1 MFRVHFKKTY
11 LFSAVFFIVISFFI
25 CNQAI
30 SEEASHPSD
39 QTKTVQAESNEA
51 GAEGSHEADRTGDL
65 IDLGYRFIN
74 FTLLVVILGF
84 GIKKAKL
91 MDYLSAR
98 SDEIRTKLDDLKK
111 GKEEA
116 ERKYQDIETKL
127 KDFESK
133 KRDILEEYRKEGIAE
148 KDRIIRDA
156 RERANQIVAQSEATI
171 KVELLSVRSRLKQE
185 IVELAIGQAREIIL
199 KEINENDHDDL
210 INEFIEKVGRI
221 N

>member
-1 MFRVHFKKTY
+1 MLRGNFKKTY
-11 LFSAVFFIVISFFI
+11 LLSAVFLIVFSFFI
-25 CNQAI
+25 CGPAI
-30 SEEASHPSD
+30 SEEEVHPAD
-39 QTKTVQAESNEA
+39 QTIQTESGETTT
-51 GAEGSHEADRTGDL
+51 EGSHEEDRTGDL
-65 IDLGYRFIN
+65 IDLGYRFLN

-84 GIKKAKL
+84 AIKKAKL

-116 ERKYQDIETKL
+116 ERKYQDIEAKL

-133 KRDILEEYRKEGIAE
+133 RRDILEEYRKEGIVE
-148 KDRIIRDA
+148 KNRIIHEA
-156 RERANQIVAQSEATI
+156 GERAKQIVTQSEAAI
-171 KVELLSVRSRLKQE
+171 KQELLSVRSRLKQE

-199 KEINENDHDDL
+199 KEINEKDHDDL

>member
-1 MFRVHFKKTY
+1 MLRVHFKKTY
-11 LFSAVFFIVISFFI
+11 LLPAVFLIVISFLI
-25 CNQAI
+25 CGPAI
-30 SEEASHPSD
+30 SEEAVHQPGHE
-39 QTKTVQAESNEA
+39 KTVQAESEEA
-51 GAEGSHEADRTGDL
+51 GTEGYHEADRTADL
-65 IDLGYRFIN
+65 IDLGYRFLN

-98 SDEIRTKLDDLKK
+98 SDEIRTRLDDLKK

-116 ERKYQDIETKL
+116 EKKYQDIETRL

-133 KRDILEEYRKEGIAE
+133 RRNILEEYKKEGIAE

-156 RERANQIVAQSEATI
+156 RERANQIIAQSEATI
-171 KVELLSVRSRLKQE
+171 KQELSSVRNRLKQE
-185 IVELAIGQAREIIL
+185 IVDLAIVQAGDIIR
-199 KEINENDHDDL
+199 KEINEKDHDDL
-210 INEFIEKVGRI
+210 INEFITKVGRL

>member
-1 MFRVHFKKTY
+1 MLRGYFKKTY
-11 LFSAVFFIVISFFI
+11 LLSAVFLIVFSFFI
-25 CNQAI
+25 CSPAI
-30 SEEASHPSD
+30 SEEAVPPAD
-39 QTKTVQAESNEA
+39 QTVQAESGEA
-51 GAEGSHEADRTGDL
+51 ETEGSHEADRTGDL
-65 IDLGYRFIN
+65 IDLGYRFLN

-84 GIKKAKL
+84 AIKKAKL

-98 SDEIRTKLDDLKK
+98 SDEIRIKLDDLKK

-116 ERKYQDIETKL
+116 ERKYQDIEAKL

-133 KRDILEEYRKEGIAE
+133 RRDILEEYRKEGIAE

-156 RERANQIVAQSEATI
+156 GERANQIIAQSEATI
-171 KVELLSVRSRLKQE
+171 KQELLSVRSRLKQE

-199 KEINENDHDDL
+199 KEINEKDHDDL